1 MSLRS
6 DALDWAATGA
16 TVGGV
21 FASLLVHDVLQ
32 RVALRLGPHAHQ
44 RVASSMARW
53 INRAARLAGTRFRAR
68 GLEHVD
74 PSAHYVVVMN
84 HQSLLDI
91 AMTADFLAPLEPRYV
106 SKIEL
111 ARGIP
116 GVSFNL
122 QHGGSANIDRH
133 DPAQAHAA
141 LAELGRRVRDD
152 GFTVVLFPE
161 GTRSK
166 TGAMGAF
173 KAGGLRTLLRSAGG
187 VPVLPVTSYGGSRLF
202 RHGLKPIER
211 DVELGF
217 VVHAPVAAPDP
228 EDEVAFDAFV
238 GRLHATIESALP
250 PEDLRG
256 ESGNGPPGGASP
268 AR

>member
-1 MSLRS
+1 MSTRERV
-6 DALDWAATGA
+6 LDWAATGA
-16 TVGGV
+16 AVGGV
-21 FASLLVHDVLQ
+21 FASLLAHDVLQ
-32 RVALRLGPHAHQ
+32 RLAIRVSPHGQQ

-53 INRAARLAGTRFRAR
+53 INRAARLAGTRFRVR
-68 GLEHVD
+68 GLEHID
-74 PSAHYVVVMN
+74 PRRSYVVVMN

-91 AMTADFLAPLEPRYV
+91 AMASEFLAALEPRYV

-111 ARGIP
+111 SRGIP

-122 QHGGSANIDRH
+122 RRGGSANIDRR

-166 TGAMGAF
+166 TGAMRPF
-173 KAGGLRTLLRSAGG
+173 KPGGLRTLLRNAGN
-187 VPVLPVTSYGGSRLF
+187 VPVVPVTSYGGSRLF
-202 RHGLKPIER
+202 RNGLLPIVR

-217 VVHAPVAAPDP
+217 VVHPPVTAPDP
-228 EDEVAFDAFV
+228 EDTAAFEAFV
-238 GRLHATIESALP
+238 RQLEATIAGALP
-250 PEDLRG
+250 PEDRG
-256 ESGNGPPGGASP
+256 AP
-268 AR
+268 